1 MSFRPLRRADIPALV
16 RISRDNMSAIVL
28 ASWGMEWQDEP
39 LLEWFMDKDIYTEVL
54 EEGEDQLG
62 YFSLEEID
70 KYLFITSI
78 QVRKDHQGNGW
89 GKAMMD
95 RIEALAVTR
104 EAEGVELCVQDTNER
119 AIGFYQHIGYNV
131 ICRSGNNFLMR
142 KRIA

>member
-1 MSFRPLRRADIPALV
+1 
-16 RISRDNMSAIVL
+16 MSAIVL

-54 EEGEDQLG
+54 EDGEDPVG

-78 QVRKDHQGNGW
+78 QIKKDHQGNGW

-95 RIEALAVTR
+95 RIEALAVAR

-119 AIGFYQHIGYNV
+119 AMGFYQHIGYSV

-142 KRIA
+142 KRLV